1 MINRVVLWPISLQG
15 LLHGLVLPQQIQCFR
30 HRHLGHPTPSLDL
43 SVKRH
48 LWCLL
53 VQSPILPLELFTY
66 LRIYAKEEFFLLE
79 VMQKCFIHAISNFI
93 QINYNLL
100 IFRKRSLSDNGNIF
114 LFGGGYE
121 TQHFHLTISKI
132 FVILNEILYYFVKV
146 VILNQRQLC
155 LQLYHKLIQKLEKG
169 WKLRIADRLW
179 NNVLIS

>member
-1 MINRVVLWPISLQG
+1 
-15 LLHGLVLPQQIQCFR
+15 
-30 HRHLGHPTPSLDL
+30 
-43 SVKRH
+43 
-48 LWCLL
+48 
-53 VQSPILPLELFTY
+53 
-66 LRIYAKEEFFLLE
+66 
-79 VMQKCFIHAISNFI
+79 MQKCFIHAISNFI
-93 QINYNLL
+93 QINYSLL

-169 WKLRIADRLW
+169 
-179 NNVLIS
+179 

>member
-1 MINRVVLWPISLQG
+1 MSL
-15 LLHGLVLPQQIQCFR
+15 
-30 HRHLGHPTPSLDL
+30 
-43 SVKRH
+43 VKQTIH

-93 QINYNLL
+93 QINYSLL

-132 FVILNEILYYFVKV
+132 FVILNKILYYFVKV

>member
-1 MINRVVLWPISLQG
+1 MSL
-15 LLHGLVLPQQIQCFR
+15 
-30 HRHLGHPTPSLDL
+30 
-43 SVKRH
+43 VKQTIH

-79 VMQKCFIHAISNFI
+79 VMRKWFIYAISNFI
-93 QINYNLL
+93 QIAINYNLL
-100 IFRKRSLSDNGNIF
+100 IGRKRSLRDNGSIF
-114 LFGGGYE
+114 LFCGGYE